1 VKKNKDQV
9 KLLQRGKRILSYT
22 NAQLAHA
29 LGKSETTIKSWL
41 APEGAS
47 KRRQMPESAK
57 LLLMHL
63 LSTQREPRNS

>member
-22 NAQLAHA
+22 NAQLARA

-41 APEGAS
+41 APEGAA